1 LRDVEELLAE
11 RGVEVS
17 YETIRRWVSRFG
29 PQMANRIRRTRST
42 LHPQWHLDEMYV
54 SVGGRRMYLWRAI
67 DQEGEVLDFLVQ
79 SKRDTRAAL
88 KLMRRLL
95 KRQGIAPKTIITD
108 KWKAYTAAFRKLG
121 LAGQHHQAKWKN
133 NRIEGSHVRIRK
145 REQTMQGFRS
155 AGSAQRF
162 LSIHAA
168 FYNHFNT
175 RRHLVSAGEH
185 RTKRRQAFELWRD
198 MTAA

>member
-1 LRDVEELLAE
+1 
-11 RGVEVS
+11 
-17 YETIRRWVSRFG
+17 
-29 PQMANRIRRTRST
+29 
-42 LHPQWHLDEMYV
+42 MYV
-54 SVGGRRMYLWRAI
+54 SIGGRWIYLWRAI
-67 DQEGEVLDFLVQ
+67 DQDGEVLDFLVQ

-95 KRQGIAPKTIITD
+95 KSQGIAPKTIITD
-108 KWKAYTAAFRKLG
+108 KCKTYAAAFRKLG
-121 LAGQHHQAKWKN
+121 LVGQHHQAKWKN

-145 REQTMQGFRS
+145 RERTMQGFRS

-175 RRHLVSAGEH
+175 RRHQITALEH
-185 RTKRRQAFELWRD
+185 RAKRNQALAFWRE
-198 MTAA
+198 MIAA

>member
-1 LRDVEELLAE
+1 
-11 RGVEVS
+11 
-17 YETIRRWVSRFG
+17 
-29 PQMANRIRRTRST
+29 
-42 LHPQWHLDEMYV
+42 MYV
-54 SVGGRRMYLWRAI
+54 SGGGRWMYLWRAI

-108 KWKAYTAAFRKLG
+108 KWKACATAFRKLS
-121 LAGQHHQAKWKN
+121 LVRQHHQAKWMN

-145 REQTMQGFRS
+145 HERIMQGFRS
-155 AGSAQRF
+155 AGSAQRS

-175 RRHLVSAGEH
+175 RRHLVSAAEH
-185 RTKRRQAFELWRD
+185 RIKHHQAFELWRD
-198 MTAA
+198 RTAAKESRTSPSCA